1 VHGTGGG
8 HYDFFTNQFI
18 RAWWNVEP
26 TPFSVASAS
35 RYLFDQE
42 RQQLSRLQKISDN
55 LRDYQFNPQRYLGTD
70 VFSSDT
76 ETALR
81 TTLAEKE
88 SAVTALRTARESG
101 LPADDIGRKIQ
112 RLGDLIKW
120 TVSSEFSAQLTQLQ
134 SLSNETMAAVNSRTW
149 PWFYFA

>member
-1 VHGTGGG
+1 M
-8 HYDFFTNQFI
+8 
-18 RAWWNVEP
+18 
-26 TPFSVASAS
+26 
-35 RYLFDQE
+35 
-42 RQQLSRLQKISDN
+42 
-55 LRDYQFNPQRYLGTD
+55 
-70 VFSSDT
+70 
-76 ETALR
+76 
-81 TTLAEKE
+81 
-88 SAVTALRTARESG
+88 ALRTARESG